1 VSLYKNKDEQT
12 SEKVRQANLRAQNE
26 AALLELSKY
35 KLNVVVG
42 ALVQV
47 LETVS
52 QVRARAT

>member
-1 VSLYKNKDEQT
+1 MSLYKNKDEQT